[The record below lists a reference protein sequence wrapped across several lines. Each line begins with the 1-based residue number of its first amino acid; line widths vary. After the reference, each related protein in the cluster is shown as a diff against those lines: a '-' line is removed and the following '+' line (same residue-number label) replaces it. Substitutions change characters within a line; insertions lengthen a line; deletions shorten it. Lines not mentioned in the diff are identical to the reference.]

1 MDEHLPTCFVVDDD
15 ASVRRSLSFLIT
27 SLHYRVETF
36 DSADAFLV
44 RESFDGIGCII
55 TDVRMPGMSGLD
67 LQDVLGGFDSPL
79 PVIFITGH
87 GDLPMGVGAM
97 KKGAVDFLAKPF
109 DDEDL
114 IAAIELAMEKCRNA
128 RKTATAADTAKR
140 SVETLSPREYEVLRH
155 VISGRLNKQ
164 IAYDLGIAEHTVKI
178 HRGRVMKK
186 LAVDSLAD
194 LVRLAGKAGVATAI
208 QKTDTIP

>member
-1 MDEHLPTCFVVDDD
+1 MDSDTATCFVVDDD

-27 SLHYRVETF
+27 SLGYRVETF
-36 DSADAFLV
+36 DSADAFLA
-44 RESFDGIGCII
+44 RKPCGGIGCII
-55 TDVRMPGMSGLD
+55 TDVKMPGTSGLE
-67 LQDVLGGFDSPL
+67 LQDLLGRGNTPL

-114 IAAIELAMEKCRNA
+114 IAAIEVALEKCRQTLRQFKALAEA
-128 RKTATAADTAKR
+128 RRRID
-140 SVETLSPREYEVLRH
+140 TLSPRERDVLRH
-155 VISGRLNKQ
+155 VIAGRLNKQ

-178 HRGRVMKK
+178 HRGRIMKK
-186 LAVDSLAD
+186 LEMDSLAD
-194 LVRLAGKAGVATAI
+194 LVRLAAQAGVAPAS
-208 QKTDTIP
+208 

>member
-1 MDEHLPTCFVVDDD
+1 MGEQKPVTCFVVDDD
-15 ASVRRSLSFLIT
+15 ASVRRSLSFLIK
-27 SLHYRVETF
+27 SLGYRVETF
-36 DSADAFLV
+36 DSAEAFLA
-44 RESFDGIGCII
+44 RKPHGGIGCII
-55 TDVRMPGMSGLD
+55 TDVKMPGMNGLD
-67 LQDVLGGFDSPL
+67 LQDVLGRGDSPL

-87 GDLPMGVGAM
+87 GDLPMGVDAM

-114 IAAIELAMEKCRNA
+114 IGAIEVAVARCRNA
-128 RKTATAADTAKR
+128 RETAAASAAVQR
-140 SVETLSPREYEVLRH
+140 RIENLSPREHEVLRH

-178 HRGRVMKK
+178 HRGRIMKK

-194 LVRLAGKAGVATAI
+194 LVRLAEKAGLAPA
-208 QKTDTIP
+208 P